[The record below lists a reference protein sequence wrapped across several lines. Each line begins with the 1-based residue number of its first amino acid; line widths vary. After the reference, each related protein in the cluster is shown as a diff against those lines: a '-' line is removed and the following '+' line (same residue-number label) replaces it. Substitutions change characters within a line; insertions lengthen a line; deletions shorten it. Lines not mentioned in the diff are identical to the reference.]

1 MNTDVPKHMTN
12 VPAALGVE
20 VSLPRAVSPQQRETG
35 QEISEEAEQNQPK
48 LDLRV
53 EVTPNGAC
61 RVRSRPSPGLFAN
74 NPVEL
79 V

>member
-1 MNTDVPKHMTN
+1 MNTGVPERMIK

-35 QEISEEAEQNQPK
+35 QEVSEEAEQNQPK

-53 EVTPNGAC
+53 QVIPNGAC
-61 RVRSRPSPGLFAN
+61 RVRSRPSLPRAIC
-74 NPVEL
+74 
-79 V
+79 